1 MIMRRKESLYTV
13 IGGIVGAILV
23 MAASYV
29 MPIGAQSGVD
39 ANFRKISCEEMEVVS
54 VIGTV
59 KISEA
64 MINVKSEFPS
74 DIVRGSVLE
83 GVSGATL
90 IAGGS
95 IMISGDDGTAL
106 VDIRN
111 DGQVGSVS
119 VARAETDN
127 LAATMGVNENG
138 GFVSVHDFE
147 KHGRAAAMMGLSKQ
161 GGLVAVTGKGDSKG
175 QAAMGMSEYGSG
187 VVNTWDKNG
196 YRLAALK

>member
-1 MIMRRKESLYTV
+1 
-13 IGGIVGAILV
+13 
-23 MAASYV
+23 
-29 MPIGAQSGVD
+29 MPIGAQSGAD
-39 ANFRKISCEEMEVVS
+39 ANFGKISCEELEVVS
-54 VIGTV
+54 VIGRVT
-59 KISEA
+59 ISDA
-64 MINVKSEFPS
+64 MIDVKSEFPS

-83 GVSGATL
+83 GTSGATL

-119 VARAETDN
+119 VTRTEVDH

-138 GFVSVHDFE
+138 GYVSVHDFE
-147 KHGRAAAMMGLSKQ
+147 KHGRAQAMMGLSKQ
-161 GGLVAVTGKGDSKG
+161 GGLVAVTGKGDSNG
-175 QAAMGMSEYGSG
+175 GAAMGVSEYGSG

-196 YRLAALK
+196 YRLATLK